1 MVCNDDE
8 EAKIQNTK
16 SQTEAALGAT
26 FELLFGMKLP
36 ELKFFAFFCNLV
48 NILYPA
54 AATKIKIQIRGFLQL
69 GQNTVVTA
77 LDNNNNNTIALL
89 NSTTKAGNLR
99 RGASVVLPP
108 RGVACIRRRR
118 LSIHGC
124 AAQISF
130 SLHSSTN
137 LALTFAHSTF

>member
-1 MVCNDDE
+1 MPLHDSLIFFQLD
-8 EAKIQNTK
+8 QN
-16 SQTEAALGAT
+16 SNT
-26 FELLFGMKLP
+26 F
-36 ELKFFAFFCNLV
+36 
-48 NILYPA
+48 YY
-54 AATKIKIQIRGFLQL
+54 
-69 GQNTVVTA
+69 
-77 LDNNNNNTIALL
+77 NNNNTIALL

-99 RGASVVLPP
+99 RGVVLPP